1 MTLPQVIGE
10 LLPAAFDGPISE
22 VLSKYNLPHPSP
34 DEDTTLDE
42 AMASGVSPD
51 DIRGEIYQAL
61 QAKIPLDFPLPLFLS
76 RLRQMPSDVPL
87 WAALEGLAKVVP
99 QDLTIGNTI
108 HRYIDSL
115 LDPHIQRLADQLT
128 LYALTGKRTPILE
141 SSFGGVFAVPGFG
154 QPMIVLMA
162 SQLSDTQSLIRQFRQ
177 ELKQTFP
184 RKPRAISSAMIA
196 AATALRQKLEGFKI
210 KDIAD
215 IYISRHPSEFPKDP
229 LSPKYR
235 AAKKRQE
242 ERIKKQIA
250 RLKSMLQAFG
260 DN

>member
-10 LLPAAFDGPISE
+10 LLPVAFDGLISE
-22 VLSKYNLPHPSP
+22 VLSKHNLPYPSP

-42 AMASGVSPD
+42 VMANGVSPD
-51 DIRGEIYQAL
+51 DIRSEIYQAL
-61 QAKIPLDFPLPLFLS
+61 QGKIPLDFPLASFLS
-76 RLRQMPSDVPL
+76 WFRQMPGDVPL
-87 WAALEGLAKVVP
+87 WAALEATGKVVP

-108 HRYIDSL
+108 HRYIDNL

-128 LYALTGKRTPILE
+128 LYALTGKTTPMLE
-141 SSFGGVFAVPGFG
+141 SSFGGVFSVPGLG
-154 QPMIVLMA
+154 QPMIVLAA
-162 SQLSDTQSLIRQFRQ
+162 SQLSDTQSLIRKFRQ

-184 RKPRAISSAMIA
+184 GKPRAISNAMIP

-250 RLKSMLQAFG
+250 RLRSMLQAFG
-260 DN
+260 DS